1 MLIGRNKEVAELISL
16 FHSEKSEFVAVYGRR
31 RVGKTFLIRETFQ
44 YEFAFQHT
52 GILDAPMNEQLSEF
66 RESLYAAGLK
76 KCAMPKNWHEAFHLL
91 QRLLEESKSEK
102 KVVFIDELPWMDTPK
117 SNFVRAL
124 DHFWNGWATT
134 RKDVLLIV
142 CGSATS
148 WIIKK
153 IIRNYGGLHNRL
165 TRQIFLRPFVLSECE
180 QYCKSEKLGFTR
192 RQIMEAYMIFG
203 GVPYYWSLLQKG
215 QSLAQN
221 IDRLFFAEEGELRYE
236 FDALYSSLFRH
247 PEPYIAVIT
256 SLSQKKQGM
265 LREEILENTQISD
278 NTIFS
283 TVIAELEQCG
293 FIRKYNCMGKKKKSA
308 LFQIIDNYTLF
319 YFQFI
324 LANTNQN
331 RHFWSSQ
338 QNSPTH
344 NTWAGLAF
352 ERVCLQH
359 IDQIKAALGF
369 SAVISNVFS
378 WTYKPKNP
386 MERGTQID
394 LLIDRNDQTINL
406 CEMKYS
412 TTPYF
417 IGKEEDERLH
427 NRLGTFQRE
436 SKTNK
441 TILLTM
447 ITTNGL
453 VQGGY
458 SDDIP
463 CQLTMD
469 ALFLDR

>member
-1 MLIGRNKEVAELISL
+1 MLIGRNKEVTELISL
-16 FHSEKSEFVAVYGRR
+16 FHSQKSEFVAIYGRR

-44 YEFAFQHT
+44 YNLTFQHT
-52 GILDAPMNEQLSEF
+52 GILDAPMNEQLAEF

-91 QRLLEESKSEK
+91 QRLIEESKSEK

-124 DHFWNGWATT
+124 DHFWNAWASA
-134 RKDVLLIV
+134 RKDVLLII

-165 TRQIFLRPFVLSECE
+165 TRQIFLRPFALSECE

-203 GVPYYWSLLQKG
+203 GVPYYWSLLQKN

-221 IDRLFFAEEGELRYE
+221 IDRLFFAEDGELRYE

-265 LREEILENTQISD
+265 LREEILEKTQISD
-278 NTIFS
+278 NSIFS

-293 FIRKYNCMGKKKKSA
+293 FIRKYTCLGKKRKSA

-324 LANTNQN
+324 LANTNHN
-331 RHFWSSQ
+331 CHFWSSQ

-344 NTWAGLAF
+344 NIWAGLAF

-406 CEMKYS
+406 CEMKY
-412 TTPYF
+412 TKTPYL
-417 IGKEEDERLH
+417 IDKEEDERLH

-447 ITTNGL
+447 ITSNGL
-453 VQGGY
+453 VSGGY

-469 ALFLDR
+469 ALFLD